1 MGHGAVR
8 SSFPFTRS
16 NREEGVE
23 PRHCRGPYNHGSDAG
38 NPDSRYFRH
47 DFRGPAGDLK
57 ADGGVEGII
66 SRNRIAATAFQWTKS
81 HVDWDNE
88 MKELR
93 SGVGDRLGR
102 TLGGAV
108 WTVMNALA
116 CVFLLFYFFRDRDK
130 AVGLVKFLIPASA
143 KESDQLLKQVRDMI
157 RSTLHG
163 TLFVSAIQG
172 LLGGLMFWFL
182 GIPGALLWGVAMGLL
197 SVVPIL
203 GAFVVWV
210 PAAAFLAVQGEWMKA
225 GILALWG
232 VLVVGLID
240 NLLYPMLVGEQTRM
254 HTVPMFLALLGG
266 LAVFGAA
273 GLVIGPIVLAFTW
286 SLLQL
291 LRKRMILHGEVLDRP
306 TE

>member
-1 MGHGAVR
+1 
-8 SSFPFTRS
+8 
-16 NREEGVE
+16 
-23 PRHCRGPYNHGSDAG
+23 
-38 NPDSRYFRH
+38 
-47 DFRGPAGDLK
+47 
-57 ADGGVEGII
+57 
-66 SRNRIAATAFQWTKS
+66 
-81 HVDWDNE
+81 
-88 MKELR
+88 
-93 SGVGDRLGR
+93 
-102 TLGGAV
+102 
-108 WTVMNALA
+108 
-116 CVFLLFYFFRDRDK
+116 
-130 AVGLVKFLIPASA
+130 
-143 KESDQLLKQVRDMI
+143 
-157 RSTLHG
+157 
-163 TLFVSAIQG
+163 VSAIQG

>member
-1 MGHGAVR
+1 VTLAILIPAIFVTI
-8 SSFPFTRS
+8 SAAQQAS
-16 NREEGVE
+16 EGVQE
-23 PRHCRGPYNHGSDAG
+23 FERH
-38 NPDSRYFRH
+38 
-47 DFRGPAGDLK
+47 LK